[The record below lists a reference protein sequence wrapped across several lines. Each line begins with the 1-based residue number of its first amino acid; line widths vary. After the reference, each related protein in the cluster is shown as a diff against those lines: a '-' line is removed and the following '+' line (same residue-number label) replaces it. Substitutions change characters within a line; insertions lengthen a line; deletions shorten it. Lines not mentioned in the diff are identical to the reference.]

1 MTNGY
6 EVSLEKSSPR
16 AIACVRARLRSSRIP
31 AEFGVHLDQVYAA
44 ARAGSIQLDGQNIF
58 VYRGAGEPGVVDA
71 EFGVGA
77 KAPFAAV
84 GNVVYTHLPAGEV
97 ATATHWGDYSK
108 LGGAHAAVTEWC
120 RSNNRRLEGTSWE
133 VYGHMGPDAAT
144 ARTDVYYLL
153 TPGGQPHDQL

>member
-1 MTNGY
+1 MTNAS
-6 EVSLEKSSPR
+6 EVSVKRVAPR

-44 ARAGSIQLDGQNIF
+44 ARSGNIQLDGQNIF
-58 VYRGAGEPGVVDA
+58 VYRATGEPGVVDA

-77 KAPFAAV
+77 KVPFADV
-84 GNVVYTHLPAGEV
+84 GNVVYSQLPAGEA

-108 LGGAHAAVTEWC
+108 LGGAHAAVAEWC
-120 RSNNRRLEGTSWE
+120 RANNRQLAGISWE
-133 VYGHMGPDAAT
+133 IYGHMGPDPSN

-153 TPGGQPHDQL
+153 KFK